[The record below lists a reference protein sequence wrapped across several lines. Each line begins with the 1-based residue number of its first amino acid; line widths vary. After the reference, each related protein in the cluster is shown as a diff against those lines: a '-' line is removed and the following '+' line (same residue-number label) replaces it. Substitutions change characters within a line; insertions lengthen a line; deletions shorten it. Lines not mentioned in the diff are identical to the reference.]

1 MVAHPS
7 GAWFRSVRLHWG
19 SKSISRILNF
29 LFLRSIPAARF
40 CTVVVLP
47 TPPLLLTMA
56 NIIFNL
62 LSIFSPIIFYKDAA
76 KIRFNI
82 HTNKLFCKFV
92 CMTTNYFS
100 NMFAFLHPIKQTF
113 RHFWKQTFTFAN
125 WQINLQLHLQ
135 TCMDSFNTACKIVW
149 MQNCCF
155 ASMQTRKH
163 VGFTRIQIKSIR
175 KLRVFWYFIC
185 T

>member
-1 MVAHPS
+1 MHSIIDSKMVAHPS

-29 LFLRSIPAARF
+29 LFLRSMPAARF

-92 CMTTNYFS
+92 CMTTNHFS

-113 RHFWKQTFTFAN
+113 RQFWKQTFTFAN

-135 TCMDSFNTACKIVW
+135 TVWIHLILHAKLCGCKIVVLHV
-149 MQNCCF
+149 C
-155 ASMQTRKH
+155 KH
-163 VGFTRIQIKSIR
+163 ANMSD
-175 KLRVFWYFIC
+175 L
-185 T
+185 